1 VISISPK
8 SHVIDLLLLPR
19 SLDFSADYSLNS
31 LNGKDLQTL
40 CNMIGKQMSA
50 VNAVADT
57 KSKRTGL
64 RFPPEMVLLVVLILT
79 LIFFGTQNS
88 NFLTVASM
96 RILLL
101 SVVFTGI
108 ILIGQSLLIIAGEF
122 DLSVGAIASLGSV
135 STAILLASW
144 NVNFWV
150 AIILGTLIGG
160 LIGMLNGVITIVVG
174 IPAFVTT
181 LAMLFLARGFGYV
194 LSGGDPV
201 YPLPGDPGILAKTE
215 IAGLVSSVWIFLFLF
230 FIADLYIRTSSIG
243 RKIYLVGGNPVA
255 AKMSGIRVERIKIGL
270 FMLTGALSAF
280 AGILLMSRS
289 ERADNVT
296 GLGWELAVIAA
307 AAVGGIRLEGGRGS
321 LTGAFLGLIL
331 LQVILQGLITIG
343 TNAMLLDAVKGVVM
357 VIAVWLAFR
366 KSPQT

>member
-1 VISISPK
+1 MATVQAITEK
-8 SHVIDLLLLPR
+8 
-19 SLDFSADYSLNS
+19 
-31 LNGKDLQTL
+31 
-40 CNMIGKQMSA
+40 KQNK
-50 VNAVADT
+50 NA
-57 KSKRTGL
+57 L
-64 RFPPEMVLLVVLILT
+64 RIPPEIVLLIVLVLT
-79 LIFFGTQNS
+79 MAFFALQNS
-88 NFLTVASM
+88 NFLTVASL

-122 DLSVGAIASLGSV
+122 DLSVGAVASLGAV
-135 STAILLASW
+135 STAILLAEW

-160 LIGMLNGVITIVVG
+160 LVGLLNGAITIVIG

-201 YPLPGDPGILAKTE
+201 YPLPGNPGVLAKTE
-215 IAGLVSSVWIFLFLF
+215 IFGLVSSAWIFLLLF

-255 AKMSGIRVERIKIGL
+255 AKMSGIRVEKIKIGL

>member
-1 VISISPK
+1 MGM
-8 SHVIDLLLLPR
+8 R
-19 SLDFSADYSLNS
+19 
-31 LNGKDLQTL
+31 
-40 CNMIGKQMSA
+40 MST
-50 VNAVADT
+50 VQVAT
-57 KSKRTGL
+57 NTNRKEKGFRL
-64 RFPPEMVLLVVLILT
+64 PPELILLIVLIFT
-79 LIFFGTQNS
+79 MGFFGLQNS
-88 NFLTVASM
+88 NFLSVASL

-122 DLSVGAIASLGSV
+122 DLSVGAVASLGAV

-144 NVNFWV
+144 NMNFWV
-150 AIILGTLIGG
+150 AIVIGTLIGG
-160 LIGMLNGVITIVVG
+160 LVGLLNGVISIVVG

-201 YPLPGDPGILAKTE
+201 YPLPGDPGVLAKTE
-215 IAGLVSSVWIFLFLF
+215 ILGLVSSAWIFLFLF
-230 FIADLYIRTSSIG
+230 LIADLYIRTSSIG

-255 AKMSGIRVERIKIGL
+255 AKMSGIQVGKIKIGL

-343 TNAMLLDAVKGVVM
+343 TNAMLLDAVKGIVM

-366 KSPQT
+366 KLPQT

>member
-1 VISISPK
+1 MTVIPTMQEKKENKKGIKLPPEL
-8 SHVIDLLLLPR
+8 VLLL
-19 SLDFSADYSLNS
+19 
-31 LNGKDLQTL
+31 
-40 CNMIGKQMSA
+40 
-50 VNAVADT
+50 
-57 KSKRTGL
+57 
-64 RFPPEMVLLVVLILT
+64 VLILT
-79 LIFFGTQNS
+79 MVFFGLQNS
-88 NFLTVASM
+88 NFLTVASL

-122 DLSVGAIASLGSV
+122 DLSVGAVASLGAV

-144 NVNFWV
+144 NVNFWI

-160 LIGMLNGVITIVVG
+160 LVGLLNGTITIVVG

-201 YPLPGDPGILAKTE
+201 YPLPGNPGILAKTQ
-215 IAGLVSSVWIFLFLF
+215 IAGLASSVWIFLFLF
-230 FIADLYIRTSSIG
+230 LIADLYIRTSSIG

-255 AKMSGIRVERIKIGL
+255 ARISGIRVKKIKIGL
-270 FMLTGALSAF
+270 FMLTGSLSAF

-343 TNAMLLDAVKGVVM
+343 TNAMLLDAVKGAVM

-366 KSPQT
+366 KSQPT

>member
-1 VISISPK
+1 MSP
-8 SHVIDLLLLPR
+8 
-19 SLDFSADYSLNS
+19 
-31 LNGKDLQTL
+31 
-40 CNMIGKQMSA
+40 
-50 VNAVADT
+50 VNAT
-57 KSKRTGL
+57 LGNKQKRTGISL
-64 RFPPEMVLLVVLILT
+64 PPEIALLLVLVLALA
-79 LIFFGTQNS
+79 FFGSQSS
-88 NFLTVASM
+88 NFLTPASL
-96 RILLL
+96 RTLLL

-108 ILIGQSLLIIAGEF
+108 ILIGQSLLIISGEF
-122 DLSVGAIASLGSV
+122 DLSVGAIASLGAV

-144 NVNFWV
+144 NVNFWF

-160 LIGMLNGVITIVVG
+160 LVGLLNGVISIIVG

-181 LAMLFLARGFGYV
+181 LAMMFLARGFGYV
-194 LSGGDPV
+194 LSGGDPI
-201 YPLPGDPGILAKTE
+201 YPIPGSPGILAKTE
-215 IAGLVSSVWIFLFLF
+215 ILGLVSSAWIFLFLF
-230 FIADLYIRTSSIG
+230 LIADLYIRASSIG
-243 RKIYLVGGNPVA
+243 RKIYLIGGNPVA
-255 AKMSGIRVERIKIGL
+255 AKMSGIHVERIKIGL
-270 FMLTGALSAF
+270 FMLTGALSSF

>member
-1 VISISPK
+1 M
-8 SHVIDLLLLPR
+8 R
-19 SLDFSADYSLNS
+19 
-31 LNGKDLQTL
+31 
-40 CNMIGKQMSA
+40 MST
-50 VNAVADT
+50 VQVAT
-57 KSKRTGL
+57 NTNKIEKGFRL
-64 RFPPEMVLLVVLILT
+64 PPELILLIVLILT
-79 LIFFGTQNS
+79 MGFFGLQNS
-88 NFLTVASM
+88 NFLSVASL

-122 DLSVGAIASLGSV
+122 DLSVGAVASLGAV

-144 NVNFWV
+144 NMNFWV
-150 AIILGTLIGG
+150 AIVIGTLIGG
-160 LIGMLNGVITIVVG
+160 LVGLLNGVISIVVG

-201 YPLPGDPGILAKTE
+201 YPLPGDPGVLAKTE
-215 IAGLVSSVWIFLFLF
+215 ILGLVSSAWIFLFLF

-255 AKMSGIRVERIKIGL
+255 AKMSGIQVGKIKIGL